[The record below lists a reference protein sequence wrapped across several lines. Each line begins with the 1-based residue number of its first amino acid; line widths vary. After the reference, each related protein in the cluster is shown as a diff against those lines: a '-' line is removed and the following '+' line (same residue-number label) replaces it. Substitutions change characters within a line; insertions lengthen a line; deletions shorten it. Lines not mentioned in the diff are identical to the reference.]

1 MSTIELDLN
10 QSLLQRSRIAL
21 QAARDRNIEI
31 FGGSSEETRIVFE
44 SDDFSVSTSG
54 SNTRL
59 GIRVLEDNRPGFVS
73 TNSTSEQAI
82 EQAVQEAY
90 SISRLSPTSEHYGFA
105 SPEPRH
111 QSQTDFVHQ
120 DAGLLNLTESEII
133 EVAEEVISRAS
144 SDPRIRLD
152 RMELAVVRDGRTILN
167 NHGIELGMR
176 RAYINWTAM
185 GMARDG
191 DQVTSFDYDG
201 GVAFSVPQIS
211 QRIESSMKRF
221 SESVLG
227 SLNPGPGNS
236 YKGLV
241 LLHPALVRQFVL
253 GTVSAN
259 ANGKSQ
265 QDGTSPWKE
274 MMGELVCSSGINIHE
289 DPLDLDR
296 LETYIPF
303 DREGHFTGR
312 HELVREGKLAFV
324 GHNIYSASKA
334 GARATGNSSGGSG
347 GTPGVGFFNVKL
359 ELNENLDQG
368 DFDQLVKR
376 MGSGLLIKR
385 FSGNADP
392 SSGHFS
398 GVAKNSF
405 WVENGE
411 IRPVKEVMV
420 SGNLFEMLKQ
430 IVAGTDRDFE
440 VMGGARAPYLLV
452 DGVSV
457 TSGQ

>member
-211 QRIESSMKRF
+211 
-221 SESVLG
+221 
-227 SLNPGPGNS
+227 
-236 YKGLV
+236 
-241 LLHPALVRQFVL
+241 
-253 GTVSAN
+253 
-259 ANGKSQ
+259 
-265 QDGTSPWKE
+265 
-274 MMGELVCSSGINIHE
+274 
-289 DPLDLDR
+289 
-296 LETYIPF
+296 
-303 DREGHFTGR
+303 
-312 HELVREGKLAFV
+312 
-324 GHNIYSASKA
+324 
-334 GARATGNSSGGSG
+334 
-347 GTPGVGFFNVKL
+347 
-359 ELNENLDQG
+359 
-368 DFDQLVKR
+368 
-376 MGSGLLIKR
+376 
-385 FSGNADP
+385 
-392 SSGHFS
+392 
-398 GVAKNSF
+398 
-405 WVENGE
+405 
-411 IRPVKEVMV
+411 
-420 SGNLFEMLKQ
+420 
-430 IVAGTDRDFE
+430 
-440 VMGGARAPYLLV
+440 
-452 DGVSV
+452 
-457 TSGQ
+457 